1 MDSCTEASE
10 DVLADFVNA
19 VNLRRVDASLLSVVD
34 LDWEDLTIYTKRAMP
49 IVIRKEIN
57 SLTQI
62 VGTRTVHWDTV
73 MVSFVTSSIV
83 VSFGSTRYERVVVRG
98 PVNVLNHVIYRI
110 FVTRTTKRST
120 TMNITDILVTIQELV
135 KKEPEQPPN

>member
-1 MDSCTEASE
+1 
-10 DVLADFVNA
+10 
-19 VNLRRVDASLLSVVD
+19 
-34 LDWEDLTIYTKRAMP
+34 
-49 IVIRKEIN
+49 
-57 SLTQI
+57 
-62 VGTRTVHWDTV
+62 